1 MKYDLAIAYT
11 WIYDIEFTRLIE
23 KLFQSSGLTTYIVGA
38 FNIEEFT
45 EAVKNNRLEFKA
57 YLDRASDEDEKFVEL
72 SRLLIERKTRIINDY
87 DKTEKAVDKSVMH
100 PKLLRARIKVPKTII
115 IPPNDEEPELKIKGL
130 DKIGKPFIIKPAYYS
145 GGSEGVVKDAE
156 SVETIRNTRQ
166 QYPDDSYL
174 VQEKIYP
181 KELNGKRAW
190 FRPLYAFGN
199 IILNYWDDVTHLYY
213 DLTEQEF
220 NEYKLGRLVTIVNKV
235 SELSGLDYFSCEIA
249 LTEQNRFYLIDYVN
263 DQCDMR
269 LKSGHYDGVP
279 DHVVEKF
286 ILHMMEFVRNI

>member
-38 FNIEEFT
+38 FNIEEVT